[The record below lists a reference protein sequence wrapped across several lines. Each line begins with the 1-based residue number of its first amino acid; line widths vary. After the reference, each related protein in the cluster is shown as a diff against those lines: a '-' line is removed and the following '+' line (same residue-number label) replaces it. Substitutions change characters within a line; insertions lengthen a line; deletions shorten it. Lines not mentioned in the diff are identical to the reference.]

1 MVELADVFRRFA
13 DGYLSAYGATM
24 PSWHRRAIEDVMACR
39 TPALGGQVW
48 RCDACA
54 QEVFSYHSCRSR
66 ACPKCHSE
74 QTQEWLEARR
84 AEILPCDYFHVTVTV
99 PQELRPLLRSNQR
112 DGYGLLMKAAAEAII
127 ELARDRRY
135 VGGTVGVLAVLHT
148 WTQQLVHHP
157 HVHCLVTGGGV
168 SVDGRDW
175 YPARNGYLFPEKALA
190 KLVRGKL
197 KALLAQKR
205 PGLVAPAAV
214 WKKSWV
220 VHVTPWGEE
229 PDDVLR
235 YLARYV
241 FRTAIT
247 NSRIVAC
254 DETTVTIS
262 YKDRKSL
269 RLRTCRLPGH
279 EFMRRFLQHVLPK
292 GFHKV
297 RYFGLWHPS
306 KRAKA
311 AQVRLRLNLDQTS
324 RPLAEPATPS
334 EPSDPAAPADTK
346 ESCQKTEAPPP
357 RTCPLCRKGHLIYVG
372 RLTPKNA
379 LGP

>member
-1 MVELADVFRRFA
+1 VVELADVFRRFA
-13 DGYLSAYGATM
+13 DSYLSAYGATM
-24 PSWHRRAIEDVMACR
+24 PSWHRRAIDDILACR
-39 TPALGGQVW
+39 TPTMGGHLW

-66 ACPKCHSE
+66 ACPKCHTE

-84 AEILPCDYFHVTVTV
+84 AEMLPCDYYHVTVTV
-99 PQELRPLLRSNQR
+99 PQELRELLRANQR
-112 DGYGLLMKAAAEAII
+112 DGYAVLMKAAAEAII

-148 WTQQLVHHP
+148 WTQQLNYHP

-168 SVDGRDW
+168 SADGRDW
-175 YPARNGYLFPEKALA
+175 YLFPERALA

-197 KALLAQKR
+197 KALLAKR
-205 PGLVAPAAV
+205 RPDLIAPAPA
-214 WKKSWV
+214 WKKPWV
-220 VHVTPWGEE
+220 VHITPWGEE

-241 FRTAIT
+241 HRVAIT

-254 DETTVTIS
+254 DERFVTIR
-262 YKDRKSL
+262 YKDRKSS
-269 RLRTCRLPGH
+269 RWRTCRLSGH

-292 GFHKV
+292 GLHKV

-311 AQVRLRLNLDQTS
+311 AQVRLRLQLDQTN
-324 RPLAEPATPS
+324 PPVAQPAEPQ
-334 EPSDPAAPADTK
+334 PAPPADLK
-346 ESCQKTEAPPP
+346 VPAQNKTLPQLRP
-357 RTCPLCRKGHLIYVG
+357 CPHCHKGQLHCVG